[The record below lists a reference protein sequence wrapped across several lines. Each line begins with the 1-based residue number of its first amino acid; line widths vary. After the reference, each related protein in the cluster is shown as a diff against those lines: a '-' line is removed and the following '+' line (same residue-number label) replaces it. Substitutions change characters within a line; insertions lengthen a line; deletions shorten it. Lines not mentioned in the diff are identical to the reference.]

1 MSRPLEILVCVKQV
15 LDTQVSSEV
24 LQVDGERL
32 RVSGPGVPPVLDP
45 YSLNA
50 LKGALD
56 LEAEGEA
63 TITVLNVGANPSKGL
78 LLKSLGAGADRLL
91 ALRIPPAPE
100 ALCDGLRTARQ
111 LAALVRRAGHFD
123 LVLAGR
129 MGADTSAGT
138 TGPAL
143 AALLGLPLVTM
154 ATRLQ
159 RESETRLFVERL
171 ASDAIE
177 RLSCPLP
184 ALVTVSSE
192 IGELPP
198 VSLLSLKEARSKPF
212 EILEPGDV
220 DLTDAPLGIEL
231 VSLEK
236 PSRERDCRMVS
247 AEDARLCGF
256 RLVEV
261 LRQEGVL

>member
-1 MSRPLEILVCVKQV
+1 VARPLEILVCIKQV

-56 LEAEGEA
+56 LKAEGGA
-63 TITVLNVGANPSKGL
+63 TITVLSVGANPSKGL

-100 ALCDGLRTARQ
+100 ALGDGLRTARQ
-111 LAALVRRAGHFD
+111 LAALVRRVERFD

-138 TGPAL
+138 TGPVL
-143 AALLGLPLVTM
+143 AVLLDLPLVTM

-159 RESETRLFVERL
+159 RETETRLVVERL

-192 IGELPP
+192 IGEPSP
-198 VSLLSLKEARSKPF
+198 VSLPSLREARSKPF
-212 EILEPGDV
+212 EVLEPAELG
-220 DLTDAPLGIEL
+220 LTDAPLGIEL

-247 AEDARLCGF
+247 EGDARLCGS

>member
-1 MSRPLEILVCVKQV
+1 VARPLEILVCIKQV

-56 LEAEGEA
+56 LKAEGGA
-63 TITVLNVGANPSKGL
+63 TITVLSVGANPSKGL
-78 LLKSLGAGADRLL
+78 LLKSLGAGADRLV
-91 ALRIPPAPE
+91 ALRIPSAPE
-100 ALCDGLRTARQ
+100 ALADGLRTARQ
-111 LAALVRRAGHFD
+111 LAALVRSVEPFD

-138 TGPAL
+138 TGPVL

-159 RESETRLFVERL
+159 RESETQLFVERL
-171 ASDAIE
+171 AVNAIE
-177 RLSCPLP
+177 RLACPLP

-192 IGELPP
+192 IGELAP
-198 VSLLSLKEARSKPF
+198 VSLSSLKEAREKPL
-212 EILEPGDV
+212 EILEPDELG
-220 DLTDAPLGIEL
+220 LTDTPLGIEL

-247 AEDARLCGF
+247 GEDARLRGS

-261 LRQEGVL
+261 LRQDGVL

>member
-1 MSRPLEILVCVKQV
+1 MARPLEILVCVKQV
-15 LDTQVSSEV
+15 LDTQVASEV

-56 LEAEGEA
+56 LKAEGGA
-63 TITVLNVGANPSKGL
+63 TITVLSVGANPSKGL

-91 ALRIPPAPE
+91 VLRIPPAPE
-100 ALCDGLRTARQ
+100 ALGDGLRTARQ
-111 LAALVRRAGHFD
+111 LAALVRRVERFD

-138 TGPAL
+138 TGPVL
-143 AALLGLPLVTM
+143 AALLDLPLVTM

-159 RESETRLFVERL
+159 RETDTQLFVERL
-171 ASDAIE
+171 SSDAIE

-198 VSLLSLKEARSKPF
+198 VSLPSLMEARKKPF
-212 EILEPGDV
+212 EILEPGELG
-220 DLTDAPLGIEL
+220 LTDTPLGIEL

-247 AEDARLCGF
+247 GEDGRQSGS
-256 RLVEV
+256 RLVEL